1 MAGQEEEGI
10 SRLRCLDDV
19 EENCRERRVRRWGTK
34 AVDRNEWQRI
44 LEETSRTLDMIV
56 LCILLC

>member
-10 SRLRCLDDV
+10 SRLRWLDDV
-19 EENCRERRVRRWGTK
+19 EENCREIGVRRWGTK
-34 AVDRNEWQRI
+34 AVDRNEWQRR
-44 LEETSRTLDMIV
+44 LEEASRTLDMVV